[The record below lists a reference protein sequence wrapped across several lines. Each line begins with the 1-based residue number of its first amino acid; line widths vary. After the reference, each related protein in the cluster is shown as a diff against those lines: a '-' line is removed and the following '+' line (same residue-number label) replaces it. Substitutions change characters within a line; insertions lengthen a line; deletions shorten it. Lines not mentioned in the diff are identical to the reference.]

1 MVDSPPPPPP
11 APPCPESLLFLFS
24 RTRWDERRLEGPS
37 LWDVWEGVRG
47 QGETKAGKKQII
59 AHKANS
65 VPVCATGLL
74 HQEGDLRCPFLKHHE
89 DSNTTTTTACHR
101 RPPLSTPPKDPSA
114 AEQVQTEIALVQW
127 HIRKIAPVLGSVT
140 SSLMAYEYY
149 HNFV

>member
-1 MVDSPPPPPP
+1 MVDSPPPPP
-11 APPCPESLLFLFS
+11 APPCSESLLFLFS

-37 LWDVWEGVRG
+37 LWDLWEGVRG

-89 DSNTTTTTACHR
+89 DSNTTTHRLPSLPQQQPPATAGRHCRLHQKIPTR
-101 RPPLSTPPKDPSA
+101 RSKYRQNRPSA
-114 AEQVQTEIALVQW
+114 
-127 HIRKIAPVLGSVT
+127 
-140 SSLMAYEYY
+140 MA
-149 HNFV
+149 HPQNSPSAR